1 MAYVFENEE
10 AATLKF
16 NQPNNTLT
24 LNNISGTVTS
34 AQTIINGVQALLH
47 IGGIENRYNALDAVR
62 SVKQNVI
69 SET

>member
-1 MAYVFENEE
+1 MAYIFESEE

-16 NQPNNTLT
+16 DDGNKSLT
-24 LNNISGTVTS
+24 INNISGTVTS
-34 AQTIINGVQALLH
+34 AQTIINGVRALLH
-47 IGGIENRYNALDAVR
+47 IGGIENRYDPEDAVR

>member
-1 MAYVFENEE
+1 MSYVFENEE

-16 NQPNNTLT
+16 TEPNNTLT
-24 LNNISGTVTS
+24 INNVSGTVTS
-34 AQTIINGVQALLH
+34 AQVIINGVRALLH
-47 IGGIENRYNALDAVR
+47 IGGIENRYDPEDAVR